1 MKKNLKAK
9 LKLLDKY
16 IGRGNTIVLGED
28 FFNTGKFYE
37 DEEGIIQAESYLD
50 GCLPEI
56 VKYLLSKGIT
66 IEIGT
71 SKQLTYIFSK
81 K

>member
-1 MKKNLKAK
+1 MKKDLKAK

-16 IGRGNTIVLGED
+16 IGRDNTIVLGED
-28 FFNTGKFYE
+28 FFHTGKFYE
-37 DEEGIIQAESYLD
+37 DEECNIQAESYLD
-50 GCLPEI
+50 GCLSEI
-56 VKYLLSKGIT
+56 VKYLSSKGIT

-71 SKQLTYIFSK
+71 SKPLTYIFSK

>member
-1 MKKNLKAK
+1 MKKDLKAK

-50 GCLPEI
+50 GCLPE
-56 VKYLLSKGIT
+56 VAKYLSSKGIT

-71 SKQLTYIFSK
+71 SKPLTYIFSK

>member
-1 MKKNLKAK
+1 MKKDLKAK

-28 FFNTGKFYE
+28 FFHTGKFYE
-37 DEEGIIQAESYLD
+37 DEEGNIQAENYLD
-50 GCLPEI
+50 GYLPEI
-56 VKYLLSKGIT
+56 VKYLSSKGIT

-71 SKQLTYIFSK
+71 SKPLTYIFSK